1 MTFDEWWKKEH
12 FTPCDF
18 RYGLVKAAWQAAT
31 LAEREECAKVA
42 EKKTWLSRASLS
54 SILGDE
60 ATANCDIA
68 QAIRARS
75 NEGENDV

>member
-31 LAEREECAKVA
+31 LAERESAKRLRVKLDGSYGSDLDGHWFYLVPVDEYA
-42 EKKTWLSRASLS
+42 EA
-54 SILGDE
+54 
-60 ATANCDIA
+60 
-68 QAIRARS
+68 AIRAR
-75 NEGENDV
+75 NEGGR